1 MPTGHRQTSAAAR
14 IEDPQHAVDVPDD
27 LLVVG
32 VDGRRSVLRH
42 PDGAQRSV
50 SRNRGVAARSHA
62 TCRARARRTDLTGTD
77 GKTFGNPDDII
88 GLPRGVA
95 LNLDLRIRPSVGRR

>member
-32 VDGRRSVLRH
+32 VPCFVTRTERS
-42 PDGAQRSV
+42 
-50 SRNRGVAARSHA
+50 GV
-62 TCRARARRTDLTGTD
+62 
-77 GKTFGNPDDII
+77 
-88 GLPRGVA
+88 
-95 LNLDLRIRPSVGRR
+95 